1 MKFGK
6 IGHVGIVVKDL
17 ASAVKKYS
25 LLTGIDK
32 WYELVYDAPPE
43 LYYRGEKRNCNITL
57 YFGGKG
63 HTAVELICP
72 EGDENIY
79 TEFLRRHGEMI
90 HHVEYNVKNL
100 DEAVKQAENCGLK
113 VLQHASFKSAG
124 ASVRYAYVGESEDA
138 AIFELIETTL
148 PIGVK
153 KGDVPFET
161 QLAALTGN
169 YRRVK

>member
-1 MKFGK
+1 
-6 IGHVGIVVKDL
+6 
-17 ASAVKKYS
+17 
-25 LLTGIDK
+25 
-32 WYELVYDAPPE
+32 
-43 LYYRGEKRNCNITL
+43 
-57 YFGGKG
+57 
-63 HTAVELICP
+63 
-72 EGDENIY
+72 
-79 TEFLRRHGEMI
+79 MI

-100 DEAVKQAENCGLK
+100 DEAVKQAESCGLK